1 MLAQDLHADRALPGD
16 HFRVVVGMNEGKAA
30 AALEAHRLRKRLGV
44 RIAVQHDLRA
54 SRQHRVDLDARRG
67 HGHHDHRPAAEAL
80 RGEGDPLRVIAGA
93 RRDHPPGEARTRQPG
108 HLVVG
113 AAQLEREYRLQV
125 LALDEQAVA
134 QAPGQPGRE
143 LERCFARHVVD
154 ASLEDPLEIVVVL
167 HAAPGTDEFSMRE
180 TEMKLSQL
188 KSQWSV
194 MSYYQ
199 RFESAV
205 AVALT
210 FVIGFIILVALYRL
224 ASTVVVGMLSG
235 ILDPLDQKVFQNVF
249 GEIMTLLIALEFNHT
264 LQYVVKREQSIIQTK
279 VVLLIALL
287 AIARKFVILDLHEVG
302 PAEMLGLA
310 AVALAL
316 GVTYWLIRDR
326 DEQR

>member
-1 MLAQDLHADRALPGD
+1 
-16 HFRVVVGMNEGKAA
+16 
-30 AALEAHRLRKRLGV
+30 
-44 RIAVQHDLRA
+44 
-54 SRQHRVDLDARRG
+54 
-67 HGHHDHRPAAEAL
+67 
-80 RGEGDPLRVIAGA
+80 
-93 RRDHPPGEARTRQPG
+93 
-108 HLVVG
+108 
-113 AAQLEREYRLQV
+113 
-125 LALDEQAVA
+125 
-134 QAPGQPGRE
+134 
-143 LERCFARHVVD
+143 
-154 ASLEDPLEIVVVL
+154 
-167 HAAPGTDEFSMRE
+167 MRE

-188 KSQWSV
+188 KAHWPV

-287 AIARKFVILDLHEVG
+287 ALARKFIILDLNETT
-302 PAEMLGLA
+302 AADLLGLA
-310 AVALAL
+310 AVTLAL
-316 GVTYWLIRDR
+316 GITYWLLRER
-326 DEQR
+326 DERRPQTDTRRQPDKEH